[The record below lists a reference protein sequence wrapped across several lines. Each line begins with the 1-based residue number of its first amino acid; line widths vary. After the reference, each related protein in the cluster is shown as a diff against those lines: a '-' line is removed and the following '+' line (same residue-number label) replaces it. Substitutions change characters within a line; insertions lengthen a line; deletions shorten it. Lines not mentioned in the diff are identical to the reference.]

1 MIFWPPPVPG
11 QGIADGNS
19 PVTPMFFPAAGT
31 FGLGQGALPYEIPVR
46 WYYCQ
51 PQAQILP
58 FPTAFTSAGWDMEGE
73 WNSPIGEVNT
83 LGRFLVRVRNRTPT
97 SATGQ
102 RTCNSPDQW
111 ANGLAGPPSVAVRY
125 DDQGIPFCCGT
136 QIGAPAA
143 GNIGFR
149 EFPVT
154 ASSNGIALGG
164 YAVAGYLFAFG
175 EPTYPLPSAASLGF
189 VGTPPPGG
197 AIVASGSSRPARGSL
212 VCTAPIVPVFAAANI
227 CLAGVL
233 PRAGTLI
240 LSAIVPSYGTVI
252 FAGVAVPSS
261 AFVLTGEIPADGYF
275 VLGNAVLMVPS
286 IISGESLPQTG
297 SIYLNYAYPPPAI
310 TVTSIFTGDRPT
322 LTTTFTRTGVAVS
335 TGLLVVIT
343 TTKDG
348 ANPTSPPSITYGGSP
363 MTLDSTLY
371 SGGYAARSSIFSIPV
386 STGSASLVF
395 TGPLGSFV
403 PLDLRDL

>member
-1 MIFWPPPVPG
+1 M
-11 QGIADGNS
+11 
-19 PVTPMFFPAAGT
+19 
-31 FGLGQGALPYEIPVR
+31 
-46 WYYCQ
+46 
-51 PQAQILP
+51 
-58 FPTAFTSAGWDMEGE
+58 
-73 WNSPIGEVNT
+73 
-83 LGRFLVRVRNRTPT
+83 
-97 SATGQ
+97 
-102 RTCNSPDQW
+102 
-111 ANGLAGPPSVAVRY
+111 
-125 DDQGIPFCCGT
+125 
-136 QIGAPAA
+136 
-143 GNIGFR
+143 
-149 EFPVT
+149 
-154 ASSNGIALGG
+154 
-164 YAVAGYLFAFG
+164 
-175 EPTYPLPSAASLGF
+175 
-189 VGTPPPGG
+189 
-197 AIVASGSSRPARGSL
+197 
-212 VCTAPIVPVFAAANI
+212 CTAPIVPVFAAANI

-240 LSAIVPSYGTVI
+240 LSAIVPSYGKVI

-371 SGGYAARSSIFSIPV
+371 SGGYAARARYFPSRFRRAPQAWSLPAR
-386 STGSASLVF
+386 SA
-395 TGPLGSFV
+395 
-403 PLDLRDL
+403 LRAGGHTRFIISRD